1 MLNFHL
7 TVSYSG
13 TCSSFIF
20 QKESDLSGPRYQSH
34 IVMVFRIG
42 LNSPEKLMKTRR
54 FIPLFLFLAALTASA
69 QSTPAATNNAADNK
83 GQTFPV
89 STSSEA
95 AARYF
100 ETGMVDY
107 ENHRWNF
114 ALRDWREALE
124 LDPKFALAYT
134 WICFTTTDP
143 AEESKDRAAA
153 KALIDQ
159 VTPAEQL
166 MVRWMAGVHENN
178 FVQGIQAMNDLA
190 QMFPH
195 DKRLNFLIGY
205 WLYKLDEYE
214 HSRAFTLKALA
225 VDDTYATA
233 YNQLGYLYSRERQ
246 YDKAIEAMEKYVK
259 LLPNEPNPHDSYG
272 EMLRLS
278 GRFEDALAQYRLAL
292 KIDPTFYISQKELG
306 ETYAI
311 MGQEERARAEYAK
324 AIQEAPSSGVKA
336 EYMQK
341 AAMTYLR
348 EQKFDEADKA
358 YREAAE
364 NAHAMGQWIWEA
376 RAHRIMAMYQK
387 DHAVAAAQ
395 LDRAEAILAQN
406 RGAVAQ
412 SDLDDEWARI
422 LRVRLEH
429 AVAVNDLPAAQKLMF
444 DLEKMASSGS
454 ISIRRTCSG
463 AAGTLL
469 LAKKKYRDAA
479 EELEQ
484 DFVNPMSLKLLVIAY
499 QKAGAKASAEEW
511 RKRLLDWKI
520 PTVEEALIVPA
531 YRVQQGPVIA
541 KK

>member
-1 MLNFHL
+1 MR
-7 TVSYSG
+7 
-13 TCSSFIF
+13 IRR
-20 QKESDLSGPRYQSH
+20 LS
-34 IVMVFRIG
+34 
-42 LNSPEKLMKTRR
+42 L
-54 FIPLFLFLAALTASA
+54 PLLLVTALLTATAESK
-69 QSTPAATNNAADNK
+69 PAAKEKD
-83 GQTFPV
+83 QHFPV
-89 STSSEA
+89 TTSSKA

-100 ETGMVDY
+100 ETGMVHF

-153 KALIDQ
+153 EALIDS

-178 FVQGIQAMNDLA
+178 YIQGIQAMNDLA
-190 QMFPH
+190 QMYPH

-214 HSRAFTLKALA
+214 RSRNFTLRALTE
-225 VDDTYATA
+225 DDKYATA

-259 LLPNEPNPHDSYG
+259 LLPEQPNPHDSYG

-278 GRFEDALAQYRLAL
+278 GRFDDALEQYHIAL

-311 MGQEERARAEYAK
+311 MGQEERAREEYAK
-324 AIQEAPSSGVKA
+324 AIHEAPSNGLKA

-341 AAMTYLR
+341 AAMTWLR
-348 EQKFDEADKA
+348 EQKFEEADKA

-364 NAHAMGQWIWEA
+364 NAHAMGQWVWEA
-376 RAHRIMAMYQK
+376 RAYRIMAMYQR
-387 DHAVAAAQ
+387 DHAAAATE
-395 LDRAEAILAQN
+395 LDKADAILAEKKD
-406 RGAVAQ
+406 AVAKA
-412 SDLDDEWARI
+412 DLDEERARI
-422 LRVRLEH
+422 LRVRVEH
-429 AVAVNDLPAAQKLMF
+429 AIARNDLAGAQKALA
-444 DLEKMASSGS
+444 DLEAMANSGS
-454 ISIRRTCSG
+454 FAIQRTYAG

-469 LAKKKYRDAA
+469 MARKKYRDAA
-479 EELEQ
+479 AELEQ
-484 DFVNPMSLKLLVIAY
+484 DFTNPISMKLLVVAY
-499 QKAGAKASAEEW
+499 QKSGAKAPAEEW

-520 PTVEEALIVPA
+520 PTVEEALVVFA
-531 YRVQQGPVIA
+531 YRAQQEAVAA

>member
-1 MLNFHL
+1 LL
-7 TVSYSG
+7 V
-13 TCSSFIF
+13 
-20 QKESDLSGPRYQSH
+20 
-34 IVMVFRIG
+34 
-42 LNSPEKLMKTRR
+42 
-54 FIPLFLFLAALTASA
+54 AALLTAPA
-69 QSTPAATNNAADNK
+69 QSKPTSKEKEKDLR
-83 GQTFPV
+83 FPV
-89 STSSEA
+89 TTSSRA
-95 AARYF
+95 AAHYF
-100 ETGMVDY
+100 ETGMVHY

-153 KALIDQ
+153 EALVDS

-178 FVQGIQAMNDLA
+178 YIQGIQAMNDLA
-190 QMFPH
+190 QMYPH

-214 HSRAFTLKALA
+214 RSRTFTLRALEE
-225 VDDTYATA
+225 DNRYATA

-259 LLPNEPNPHDSYG
+259 LLPDQPNPHDSYG

-278 GRFEDALAQYRLAL
+278 GRFDDALEQYHIAL

-311 MGQEERARAEYAK
+311 MGQEERAREEYAK
-324 AIQEAPSSGVKA
+324 AIHEAPGNGLKA

-341 AAMTYLR
+341 AAMTWLR

-364 NAHAMGQWIWEA
+364 NAHAMGQWVWEA
-376 RAHRIMAMYQK
+376 RAHRIMAMYQR
-387 DHAVAAAQ
+387 DHAAAAAE
-395 LDRAEAILAQN
+395 LDKADAILAEKKD
-406 RGAVAQ
+406 AVAKA
-412 SDLDDEWARI
+412 DLDEERARI
-422 LRVRLEH
+422 LRVRVEH
-429 AVAVNDLPAAQKLMF
+429 AIARNDLAGAQKVLA
-444 DLEKMASSGS
+444 DLEAMANSGS
-454 ISIRRTCSG
+454 FAIQRTYSG

-469 LAKKKYRDAA
+469 LARKKYRDAA
-479 EELEQ
+479 AQLEQ
-484 DFVNPMSLKLLVIAY
+484 DFTNPISMKLLVAAY
-499 QKAGAKASAEEW
+499 QKSSAKAPAEEW

-520 PTVEEALIVPA
+520 PTVEEALVVFA
-531 YRVQQGPVIA
+531 YRAQQEAVAA

>member
-1 MLNFHL
+1 MALIKIMKIL
-7 TVSYSG
+7 R
-13 TCSSFIF
+13 
-20 QKESDLSGPRYQSH
+20 LSP
-34 IVMVFRIG
+34 I
-42 LNSPEKLMKTRR
+42 LL
-54 FIPLFLFLAALTASA
+54 LLAALAAAA
-69 QSTPAATNNAADNK
+69 QGPSIAGNHEADAK
-83 GQTFPV
+83 PQVFPV
-89 STSSEA
+89 TTSSSA

-100 ETGMVDY
+100 ETGMVHY

-114 ALRDWREALE
+114 ALRDWHEALE
-124 LDPKFALAYT
+124 LDPNFAMAYT

-153 KALIDQ
+153 KALIDS

-166 MVRWMAGVHENN
+166 MIRWMAGVHENN
-178 FVQGIQAMNDLA
+178 YIQGIQAMNDLA
-190 QMFPH
+190 QMYPN

-214 HSRAFTLKALA
+214 RSRTFTLKALA
-225 VDDTYATA
+225 VDDRYATA

-278 GRFEDALAQYRLAL
+278 GRFDDALAQYRLAL

-311 MGQEERARAEYAK
+311 MGQEERARAEYAR
-324 AIQEAPSSGVKA
+324 AIHEAPGNGIKA

-341 AAMTYLR
+341 AAMTWLR
-348 EQKFDEADKA
+348 EQKFEEADKA
-358 YREAAE
+358 YREAADQ
-364 NAHAMGQWIWEA
+364 AHALGQWIWEA
-376 RAHRIMAMYQK
+376 RAHRIIAMYQK
-387 DHAVAAAQ
+387 DHAAAAAE
-395 LDRAEAILAQN
+395 LDKAEAILN
-406 RGAVAQ
+406 EKKDAVAKA
-412 SDLDDEWARI
+412 DLDDERARI

-429 AVAVNDLPAAQKLMF
+429 AVAANDLATAQKLMF
-444 DLEKMASSGS
+444 DLERLASSGS

-469 LAKKKYRDAA
+469 LAKKKYADAA
-479 EELEQ
+479 DELEQ
-484 DFVNPMSLKLLVIAY
+484 DFANPMSMKLLVVAY
-499 QKAGAKASAEEW
+499 EKLRNKAKAEDW
-511 RKRLLDWKI
+511 RKRLIDWKI
-520 PTVEEALIVPA
+520 PTVEEALVVFA
-531 YRVQQGPVIA
+531 YRAQQQGPVVA